1 MALRNRTIATIA
13 IIVSL
18 IVIVAG
24 YIVSE
29 MNSYQTIQ
37 TIDGVS
43 YVQTKDAGLVKVKS
57 DSYDMTLAGNA
68 IVEYG
73 KYSAVTVKVT
83 VKPIN
88 PVTPSKLPNTSA
100 PHGVNTCTMIDSNSG
115 ATFTV
120 TTDQD
125 CATLN

>member
-24 YIVSE
+24 FIASE
-29 MNSYQTIQ
+29 MNDYSTVQTF
-37 TIDGVS
+37 DGVA
-43 YVQTKDAGLVKVKS
+43 YVKTADGLVKLKK
-57 DSYDMTLAGNA
+57 A
-68 IVEYG
+68 IDGAEDY
-73 KYSAVTVKVT
+73 KVT
-83 VKPIN
+83 TVNFKLTVDAPHVN
-88 PVTPSKLPNTSA
+88 PANVPSKLPNTSA